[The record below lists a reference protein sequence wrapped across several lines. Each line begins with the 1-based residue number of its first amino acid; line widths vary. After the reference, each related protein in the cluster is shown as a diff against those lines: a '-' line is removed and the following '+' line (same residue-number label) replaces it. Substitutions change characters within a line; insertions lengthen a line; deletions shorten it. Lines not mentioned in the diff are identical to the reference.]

1 MNSKEM
7 PGFTMIENAQFQITN
22 NQNLSHYI
30 NNTGL
35 ELEYNEFSQDFSQR
49 EISSILSK
57 ISHTPLHDK
66 GTRPFFT
73 SVCINVR

>member
-49 EISSILSK
+49 KISSILSK
-57 ISHTPLHDK
+57 ISHT
-66 GTRPFFT
+66 RPFFI
-73 SVCINVR
+73 CINDGAIRLL